1 MKNNLIESVQVPFT
15 NKYSGGFQSSGS
27 GANNTTMM
35 FGVSHKNMKMFLAG
49 KVGKSILNLVTRY
62 G

>member
-1 MKNNLIESVQVPFT
+1 MPFA
-15 NKYSGGFQSSGS
+15 NKYPGGFQSSGS
-27 GANNTTMM
+27 GTSNTTMM